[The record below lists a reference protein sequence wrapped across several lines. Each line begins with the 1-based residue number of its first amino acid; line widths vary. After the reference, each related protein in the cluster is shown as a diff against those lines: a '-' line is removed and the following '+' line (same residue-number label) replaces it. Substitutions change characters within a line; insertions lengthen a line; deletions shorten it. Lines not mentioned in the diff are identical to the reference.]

1 MLPEPALSRRGFL
14 AGAVVL
20 GAGARLAPAAKAA
33 PLVPAGPHRFVSR
46 PDLRPPVVSVNTA
59 SETASAGHIF
69 IAPFQITGKAGPNYG
84 ALIVDGL
91 GQPIWFKP
99 ESTKTAMNLRV
110 QRYRANP

>member
-14 AGAVVL
+14 AGAVAL
-20 GAGARLAPAAKAA
+20 AAGTKLVPQANAAPFAPAA
-33 PLVPAGPHRFVSR
+33 PHRFVSR
-46 PDLRPPVVSVNTA
+46 PDLRPPVVAVTTA

-69 IAPFQITGKAGPNYG
+69 IAPFQIAGKASPGYG

-99 ESTKTAMNLRV
+99 EAELTAMNLRV
-110 QRYRANP
+110 QRYRG